1 MKKFGKVVGMNL
13 AVVLFYSAL
22 IRIVDWGEGG
32 GGLTGVLL
40 LSAIA
45 VGLHTLVCLI
55 ISLGCFG
62 SRDNEGGRVWLGTTA
77 IVLVVGFSV
86 CLGNASLG

>member
-13 AVVLFYSAL
+13 AGVLVYSAIFRL
-22 IRIVDWGEGG
+22 VDWGEGG
-32 GGLTGVLL
+32 GGLTGILL

-55 ISLGCFG
+55 ISLGAFA
-62 SRDNEGGRVWLGTTA
+62 SRDNETGRIWLGTTA

>member
-1 MKKFGKVVGMNL
+1 MKKFGKVVGINL
-13 AVVLFYSAL
+13 AGVLFYSAL
-22 IRIVDWGEGG
+22 IRLVNWGEGG
-32 GGLTGVLL
+32 GGLTGILL

-45 VGLHTLVCLI
+45 VGLHTLVCLV
-55 ISLGCFG
+55 ISLGSFA
-62 SRDNEGGRVWLGTTA
+62 SRDNEIGRVWLGTTV